1 MKKELLWK
9 IFLVFGILLC
19 IYPIGMQIQIDY
31 TLRNNQTITFIDSAG
46 YKIFNKYYPASEPSP
61 IVGGVMLFHGFG
73 EDQTSMDNLILRFQ
87 GDFHVFA
94 TDFSGH
100 GRSNGLID
108 SDLLSEHIHT
118 AKEQFKSASDLNNSQ
133 IILIGHSRGASAVL
147 RYTVDAVNP
156 VKGCIL
162 LGGATDPVE
171 NPLNLTTD
179 NPPTNVH
186 IVTGTWEDI
195 LLPSE
200 AIAVYNILGNTTG
213 SGLQG
218 GITTPE
224 GYRREFRIFKALM
237 HTYEVISP
245 RVAQYTLNATL
256 RMLNSYQPDTNLES
270 AVIRPIDMRAWI
282 LPMEIVGFI
291 LTLVFAILLAEKA
304 PTAIVKQEKSEEE
317 DEEKIEEENQIGIIN
332 PKLFFGLKFPIM
344 LPGLAIGALI
354 AFLICLLP
362 MGIPFFTL
370 LFLFPV
376 VGYGIIMLIFYATG
390 KMPGAEGK
398 FKPRVADFKKDLNG
412 YKILFTA
419 IIGIII
425 IALFSYFISSTVYHI
440 FPLNIR
446 LFWLALFTILSV
458 IGFFML
464 QVETELIQKS
474 FPNKIN
480 ALVLNNTLFLSPFI
494 IGVIYL
500 LAAGNLIYFLDGLHD
515 MIILVLVILSG
526 GLLQRLWKKK
536 LLTAIFQAFLLFFLV
551 VPRGPLTWYF

>member
-9 IFLVFGILLC
+9 IFLVFGIVLC

-31 TLRNNQTITFIDSAG
+31 TLRDNQTITFIDTAG
-46 YKIFNKYYPASEPSP
+46 YKIFNKYYPAYDSSSIE
-61 IVGGVMLFHGFG
+61 GGVMLFHGFG
-73 EDQTSMDNLILRFQ
+73 EDQTSMDNLILRFK

-108 SDLLSEHIHT
+108 SDLLEEHVHT
-118 AKEQFKSASDLNNSQ
+118 AKEQFKTASGLSDDQ
-133 IILIGHSRGASAVL
+133 IIMIGHSRGAGAVL
-147 RYTVDAVNP
+147 RYAVAAANP
-156 VKGCIL
+156 VNGCIL
-162 LGGATDPVE
+162 LGGATNPE
-171 NPLNLTTD
+171 TNPLNLTTD
-179 NPPTNVH
+179 NPPVNMH

-195 LLPSE
+195 LTPSA
-200 AIAVYNILGNTTG
+200 AIAVYDLLGNTTG

-218 GITTPE
+218 GITTPD
-224 GYRREFRIFKALM
+224 GYRREFMIFKALL

-245 RVAQYTLNATL
+245 RVAQYALNASL

-291 LTLVFAILLAEKA
+291 LVLVFAILLVEKS
-304 PTAIVKQEKSEEE
+304 PNAIVKEEIDE
-317 DEEKIEEENQIGIIN
+317 NEGEEKLEENRIGIIN

-354 AFLICLLP
+354 AFLIMLLP

-370 LFLFPV
+370 LFVFPV
-376 VGYGIIMLIFYATG
+376 VGYGIIMIIFYMTG
-390 KMPGAEGK
+390 KMPGVEGK
-398 FKPRVADFKKDLNG
+398 FKPRVADFTENLNG
-412 YKILFTA
+412 WKILFTA

-425 IALFSYFISSTVYHI
+425 IAIFSYFISSTVYHI
-440 FPLNIR
+440 FPMNIR
-446 LFWLALFTILSV
+446 LFWLALFTVLTI
-458 IGFFML
+458 IGFYML
-464 QVETELIQKS
+464 QVENEIIQKS
-474 FPNKIN
+474 YPNKIN
-480 ALVLNNTLFLSPFI
+480 VLVLNNTLFLSPFI

-526 GLLQRLWKKK
+526 GLLQRLWRKK